1 MLGSNLQKLFGAI
14 PHIVSGNQSLCA
26 LHSFCSLHVAPP
38 YSGTTRFKFS
48 GDIELCSVSFR
59 YKSKD
64 VFRGLSIKLN
74 SGSFTAIMGPNGGGK
89 TTIARLI
96 LGLYRPD
103 EGVLR
108 ADGISYEK
116 LDIERLRQSM
126 AFAPQDPVLFTGTIW
141 DNVSYGIPEEDAV
154 HVKRACEIALVDDFV
169 RYLPGGYNTE
179 VGEDGGSLSGG
190 QRQRIAIARA
200 LARCPRLLILD
211 EPTNHLDPFTAQ
223 QLFRNLKSML
233 GACTALI
240 ITQDPAVARQA
251 EFLYRLENGNLQRL
265 EGASRFDNERFP
277 EVVEREVIW

>member
-1 MLGSNLQKLFGAI
+1 MQSEFG
-14 PHIVSGNQSLCA
+14 
-26 LHSFCSLHVAPP
+26 
-38 YSGTTRFKFS
+38 

-59 YKSKD
+59 YKTKD
-64 VFRGLSIKLN
+64 VLRNLSIKLKQ
-74 SGSFTAIMGPNGGGK
+74 GSFTSIMGPNGEGK

-103 EGVLR
+103 EGMLR

-116 LDIERLRQSM
+116 LDIEQLRQSM

-141 DNVSYGIPEEDAV
+141 ENVAYGIPEEDAV
-154 HVKRACEIALVDDFV
+154 HVKRACEIAMVDDFA

-179 VGEDGGSLSGG
+179 VGEDGSSLSGG

-200 LARCPRLLILD
+200 LARRPRLLILD
-211 EPTNHLDPFTAQ
+211 EPTNHLDPLTAQ

-251 EFLYRLENGNLQRL
+251 EFLYRLENGNLQSL
-265 EGASRFDNERFP
+265 EGASRFDIERIP
-277 EVVEREVIW
+277 EAVEREMIR